1 MFQFYHRCG
10 LKKQDS
16 NTEGDADERRGGII
30 FGSIVFNSEGT
41 LSFTKGYIYI
51 YINTHRHT
59 PLYSQAPF
67 TNKKAQKKKT
77 QQQTRST
84 PSIHTVFLKYHFL
97 LKRRLKQITDFRSGA
112 GKVQDNLGRSRHFQM
127 SRKLSKTTKV
137 MSNMSKESTWK
148 ILPLTKDEP
157 I

>member
-1 MFQFYHRCG
+1 M
-10 LKKQDS
+10 
-16 NTEGDADERRGGII
+16 EGDADERRGRII
-30 FGSIVFNSEGT
+30 FGSTVFNLEGI
-41 LSFTKGYIYI
+41 LSFTKRIYI

-77 QQQTRST
+77 QRQTRST

-97 LKRRLKQITDFRSGA
+97 LKRRLEQITDFRSGA
-112 GKVQDNLGRSRHFQM
+112 GNVQDNLGRSRHFQM
-127 SRKLSKTTKV
+127 SRKLSKTTRV